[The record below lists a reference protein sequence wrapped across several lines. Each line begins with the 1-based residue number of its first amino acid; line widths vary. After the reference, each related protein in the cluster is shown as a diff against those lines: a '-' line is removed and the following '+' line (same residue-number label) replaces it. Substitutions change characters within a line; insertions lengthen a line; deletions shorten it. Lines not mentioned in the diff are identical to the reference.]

1 MTPKQLF
8 ESRKEYSENYPL
20 KVFKVH
26 IYQEEKRR
34 KFLAQYGSRGNTRT
48 NLV

>member
-8 ESRKEYSENYPL
+8 ESRQEYKLYPL
-20 KVFKVH
+20 KVFRKH

-34 KFLAQYGSRGNTRT
+34 KFMVYLESKKE
-48 NLV
+48 